1 VLGTDLACAYRAACR
16 TLGRR
21 VRLELPDG
29 GEVVGIA
36 VDIAADGS
44 LVVDTD
50 DGPRTSYAA
59 ADVVHLRTR
68 G

>member
-1 VLGTDLACAYRAACR
+1 MLGTDLAAEYRAACR

-29 GEVVGIA
+29 SELIGTA
-36 VDIAADGS
+36 VDVAADGA

-50 DGPRTSYAA
+50 DGTRSSFAA
-59 ADVVHLRTR
+59 GDVVHLRTR